1 MDRPGRVAVDVELGA
16 RRSGAR
22 SGPTSETGSEA
33 GEPRTAASVTGPVP
47 TPGSVP
53 TAGTGGDAGLAA
65 TGRLSA
71 ATCFAATQCAGGH
84 DDSTC
89 RPSRRQ
95 AADAASSAGHAPR
108 GYTSCFPATRADRR
122 AHSSLI

>member
-22 SGPTSETGSEA
+22 SGPASETGSEA
-33 GEPRTAASVTGPVP
+33 GEPLAAASVTGPVP

-53 TAGTGGDAGLAA
+53 TVGIGGDAGLAA
-65 TGRLSA
+65 TGRFSA
-71 ATCFAATQCAGGH
+71 TTCFAATQCAGGH

-89 RPSRRQ
+89 RPSRRR
-95 AADAASSAGHAPR
+95 AADAASCAGQAPR
-108 GYTSCFPATRADRR
+108 VDTSCFPATRAGGR